1 MLLSLDRQKVMPGAA
16 GVRYPPHLLQEV
28 VATLSSAQQ
37 QASAIAAAAN
47 EAHNATTQQ
56 QQHPAA
62 AQHIAKVEGELDQQ
76 ALRAAAMGAARQV
89 RLEPVSAVDPK
100 SVAKAFRWV
109 SKISSGVVVD

>member
-1 MLLSLDRQKVMPGAA
+1 M
-16 GVRYPPHLLQEV
+16 RYPPHLLQEV

-47 EAHNATTQQ
+47 EAHNAATQ

-62 AQHIAKVEGELDQQ
+62 AQHIAKVEGQLDQQ

-100 SVAKAFRWV
+100 SVAKAFRWA
-109 SKISSGVVVD
+109 SHIMLGGSYGRDLWWT